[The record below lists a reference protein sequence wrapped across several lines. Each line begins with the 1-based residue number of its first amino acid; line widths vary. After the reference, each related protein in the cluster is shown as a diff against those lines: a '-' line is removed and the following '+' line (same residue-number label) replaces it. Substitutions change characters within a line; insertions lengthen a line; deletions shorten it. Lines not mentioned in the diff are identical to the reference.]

1 MKKLFANANEYLR
14 RSDWKDLSALK
25 LCLLALGILIG
36 MYIPASARTA
46 VLVIAGIV
54 FIVTYIPL
62 MKKFFDV
69 WFKK

>member
-36 MYIPASARTA
+36 MYIPAAARTA

-54 FIVTYIPL
+54 FIVTYVPL
-62 MKKFFDV
+62 MKKFFDL